1 MVSRQRIL
9 VIEDDEALRHFAV
22 RTLDLEGYPVLAAP
36 GGDEGMALA
45 RKEGCDLVLLDLLMP
60 GRDGWS
66 VLEELKGDSQLR
78 SIPVVVFSASAHKA
92 QQERAFTSGVFDY
105 LVKPLS
111 ARDLVASVGVAL
123 LGREV

>member
-1 MVSRQRIL
+1 MVRRQRIL

-45 RKEGCDLVLLDLLMP
+45 RKEDCDLVLLDLLMP

-92 QQERAFTSGVFDY
+92 QQERAFTSGAFDY

-111 ARDLVASVGVAL
+111 ARELVASVGAAL

>member
-1 MVSRQRIL
+1 MVRRQRIL

-36 GGDEGMALA
+36 GGDEGMALV

-66 VLEELKGDSQLR
+66 VLEELKGDSELR

-92 QQERAFTSGVFDY
+92 QRERAFTSGAFDY

-111 ARDLVASVGVAL
+111 ARELVASVGAAL
-123 LGREV
+123 LGRKV

>member
-1 MVSRQRIL
+1 MDRRQRVL
-9 VIEDDEALRHFAV
+9 VIDDNEALRRFAA

-36 GGDEGMALA
+36 GGNEGMALA
-45 RKEGCDLVLLDLLMP
+45 RKEGCDLVLLDLVMP

-78 SIPVVVFSASAHKA
+78 DIPVVVFSASAH
-92 QQERAFTSGVFDY
+92 QVEQERAFTSGAFDY

-111 ARDLVASVGVAL
+111 ARELVASVGAAL